1 MRTKAAISGLTPFR
15 SRQEET
21 APPLFCVHVPG
32 GILRG
37 MRNTVGFDW
46 NPRTKELYFTDNNRD
61 WLSEDLPHGELN
73 RVTKPGKQHFGFPF

>member
-1 MRTKAAISGLTPFR
+1 M
-15 SRQEET
+15 
-21 APPLFCVHVPG
+21 PG